1 MESVGDVEV
10 SPDGSVYVADNRGLR
25 VVRYNLDGKQLGS
38 IRGGLSAPIGIS
50 VDLDC
55 NWMANIAQRRIE
67 KRTPLGKVL
76 ATAASPDL
84 IAVGIAVG
92 RNGDIYASENGNRS
106 IVHFA
111 EDRSKPATGHSGQAH
126 RVDGPRRQGAVH
138 AQRCRSTIPN
148 WTRTGSFTV
157 VKYGAPGGFPDAA
170 VSQTIGGKTNFF
182 AGGPSNPKSGAT
194 QVVNVTRY
202 KAAIDAGKR
211 TATLSGFLG
220 GYSSQADALAVSAT
234 FLSATGKTLGVLRI
248 GPVSATQ
255 RNNVTTL
262 LQKSASKLVPKSTR
276 WIQVKLTAARTSGSY
291 NDGYADNLALTLAGS

>member
-111 EDRSKPATGHSGQAH
+111 EDRSKPANANIPGRLTVSTG
-126 RVDGPRRQGAVH
+126 P
-138 AQRCRSTIPN
+138 
-148 WTRTGSFTV
+148 V
-157 VKYGAPGGFPDAA
+157 VKVPY
-170 VSQTIGGKTNFF
+170 
-182 AGGPSNPKSGAT
+182 
-194 QVVNVTRY
+194 
-202 KAAIDAGKR
+202 
-211 TATLSGFLG
+211 TLSGVVRRFPTG
-220 GYSSQADALAVSAT
+220 RGQVRS
-234 FLSATGKTLGVLRI
+234 LS
-248 GPVSATQ
+248 
-255 RNNVTTL
+255 
-262 LQKSASKLVPKSTR
+262 
-276 WIQVKLTAARTSGSY
+276 
-291 NDGYADNLALTLAGS
+291 